1 MMPCVRFPKRKK
13 IKKIQRPDLVLQF
26 KNNFYHFRNHVLRR
40 NDWKV
45 NEMAKNILGENDQIY
60 KNGPGEANG
69 IGDGMYDVHHKLLR
83 YIK

>member
-1 MMPCVRFPKRKK
+1 MSTFGRFRLLTSFESSP
-13 IKKIQRPDLVLQF
+13 VSVVS
-26 KNNFYHFRNHVLRR
+26 NFEHFGNHVFRR

-83 YIK
+83 YKK